1 MARLPTASIIFL
13 QVIRD
18 LRLGKIV
25 RMAHYT
31 SKRGKRFFCNQSHMQ
46 VRPCYLERDGTLGWL
61 SLNVGWFHS
70 DPTALPTQDQLK
82 IDRWAYSAM
91 NEWTPNDL
99 YEQIVF
105 GLEEYPTAYDYLAP
119 LTAQDAQIDP
129 FLTVLANALRGVEQ
143 RNIPG
148 AYTLQLVDGVLVS
161 KGKDL
166 ETVILQH
173 LPAAYAQE
181 SDDAVRRAYAPAPAT
196 V

>member
-31 SKRGKRFFCNQSHMQ
+31 SKRGKRFFCTQPHMQ

-61 SLNVGWFHS
+61 SLNVGWYHS
-70 DPTALPTQDQLK
+70 DPTALPTQDQLN

-105 GLEEYPTAYDYLAP
+105 DLEDHPTAYDYLAP

-161 KGKDL
+161 KGNDL

-173 LPAAYAQE
+173 LPSAYAQE
-181 SDDAVRRAYAPAPAT
+181 TDDAIRRAYAPATAT